1 MTLLDDRQHT
11 LPPSS
16 PQYPKNIRADVLPHL
31 VHANDRGLGRFLT
44 MMEVATILRCSYET
58 VRSHY
63 KQGILKGHQR
73 QIGCAIRIFES
84 SVIEY
89 LEEQQCPDHANR
101 PASSEFPAKKT
112 GMSETGGKSTAQL
125 LRMRERLNAS

>member
-1 MTLLDDRQHT
+1 MTLTDDQQHT
-11 LPPSS
+11 HTPSP
-16 PQYPKNIRADVLPHL
+16 PQYPKNVRADVLPHL

-44 MMEVATILRCSYET
+44 MIEVAGILRCSYET

-63 KQGILKGHQR
+63 KKGILKGHQR
-73 QIGCAIRIFES
+73 QTGCAIRIFER

-101 PASSEFPAKKT
+101 HASSELPAKKT
-112 GMSETGGKSTAQL
+112 GTSETDGKSTAQV